1 MCGGAFGEKIKCMGG
16 GALAQK
22 IKCGGGGVQG
32 KKKNVW
38 AGVRGKNKMY
48 GGVSA
53 KK

>member
-1 MCGGAFGEKIKCMGG
+1 MCGGGVREKNKMHGG

-22 IKCGGGGVQG
+22 IKCGGFQA
-32 KKKNVW
+32 KKYDV
-38 AGVRGKNKMY
+38 GRRPRKNKMY